1 MFIRGGCQIEILKET
16 SLILVH
22 GVEREDPV
30 LGISPFPG
38 KVSNE
43 HVDWVLNME
52 MFGWKGAF

>member
-1 MFIRGGCQIEILKET
+1 MKET